1 MRCGIFAVEL
11 AHVKSGG
18 IIKNTGY
25 TSKENSDLQGFKRG
39 CSNQRLRG

>member
-11 AHVKSGG
+11 AHVKSVG

-25 TSKENSDLQGFKRG
+25 TSKENSAGIKRG
-39 CSNQRLRG
+39 CSN